1 MGHGGV
7 FTEQKS
13 ENTSKWRLLLQLGV
27 KHAQHTLQ
35 VVTRVTSDRHLEMP
49 LDRVSRAPTR
59 RHAQQWK
66 LLPAGR
72 SGQLWQTTGDW
83 PMLEPGVGR

>member
-13 ENTSKWRLLLQLGV
+13 ENTSKWRLLLQLSV

-35 VVTRVTSDRHLEMP
+35 VVTRVTGDKHLEMP

-66 LLPAGR
+66 LLQLEGVAN
-72 SGQLWQTTGDW
+72 SGKPQAIGLCRD
-83 PMLEPGVGR
+83 LGVGR

>member
-1 MGHGGV
+1 MGGVDPRWGQLLGPSCKPLFGLPPTAGNEPEMGHGGV

-49 LDRVSRAPTR
+49 LDRLSRAPTR
-59 RHAQQWK
+59 
-66 LLPAGR
+66 
-72 SGQLWQTTGDW
+72 
-83 PMLEPGVGR
+83 